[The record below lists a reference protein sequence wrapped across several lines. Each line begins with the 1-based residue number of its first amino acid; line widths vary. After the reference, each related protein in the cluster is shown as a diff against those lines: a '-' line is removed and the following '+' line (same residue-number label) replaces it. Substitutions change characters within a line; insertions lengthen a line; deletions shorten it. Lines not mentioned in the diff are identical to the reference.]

1 MPSRTRRAAFGADEV
16 TTKGT
21 PSDTFKFRTSKKQL
35 KRSYEIRLAAQFGG
49 PKEKRRLRAYN
60 RAQKERK
67 MEANVDHWEIN
78 GKPFNRYKMMEWIVA
93 QTAAGELLSD
103 LCKKA
108 SMPSMLQVY
117 SWFDNH
123 PEFETAY
130 RRAERARGHLLGD
143 EVERTARNTDRENV
157 TADKLK
163 CEILGKAA
171 ARLNERFQD
180 KAVVQ
185 NKDDYSA
192 LSADQIKERILRMAE
207 SNPELLSLLKG
218 APTLEAPKQEELSDG
233 DCSEVIEVECE

>member
-1 MPSRTRRAAFGADEV
+1 M

-21 PSDTFKFRTSKKQL
+21 PSHTYKFHASKKQL
-35 KRSYEIRLAAQFGG
+35 KRSYEVRLAAQFGG
-49 PKEKRRLRAYN
+49 SKEKRRLRNYN
-60 RAQKERK
+60 RMQKERK
-67 MEANVDHWEIN
+67 MEPGRERWVVN
-78 GKPFNRYKMMEWIVA
+78 GQEFNRYAMMEYIVA

-103 LCKKA
+103 ICKGA
-108 SMPSMLQVY
+108 RMPTMLQVY

-123 PEFETAY
+123 PEFETQF

-143 EVERTARNTDRENV
+143 EVERTAKNTDRENV
-157 TADKLK
+157 SADKLK

-192 LSADQIKERILRMAE
+192 LTADQIKERILRMAE
-207 SNPELLSLLKG
+207 GNPELLALLQAG
-218 APTLEAPKQEELSDG
+218 APALEAPKRDELSDV
-233 DCSEVIEVECE
+233 VIEVEAEPTGMIDTEEE

>member
-1 MPSRTRRAAFGADEV
+1 M

-21 PSDTFKFRTSKKQL
+21 PSHVYKFHTSKKQL
-35 KRSYEIRLAAQFGG
+35 QKSYEIRLAAQFGG

-67 MEANVDHWEIN
+67 MEAGVNLWVVN
-78 GKPFNRYKMMEWIVA
+78 GKPLNRYKMMEWIVS

-108 SMPSMLQVY
+108 NMPSMLQVY
-117 SWFDNH
+117 AWFDNH
-123 PEFETAY
+123 PEFETQY

-157 TADKLK
+157 SADKLK

-185 NKDDYSA
+185 NQDDYSK
-192 LSADQIKERILRMAE
+192 LSIEQIRERIKRMVE
-207 SNPELLSLLKG
+207 NNPELTSVLQE
-218 APTLEAPKQEELSDG
+218 APNLEAPLQQEELA
-233 DCSEVIEVECE
+233 CSTGEVIDAETEPLESCEDNS